1 MNIPMNRVMAL
12 FTATLLTA
20 IAVHQA
26 ASQSGPGW
34 ITLLDGNSK
43 TMGDWDRLGDANWR
57 IEDGA
62 VVADGRSSKTNA
74 YLVGKTSYT
83 NLEIHAEFW
92 ASDDANT
99 GVFFRCANPKAIGA
113 KVCYEANIFDQSK
126 GDGTGA
132 LTNFARP
139 NPPVRAGGRWNTFE
153 ISARGPQI
161 VIKLNGQTTAEAKDT
176 TYTAGVVSLQYLA
189 GTIKWRKVAV
199 RPLP

>member
-1 MNIPMNRVMAL
+1 MTRAFVILAAM
-12 FTATLLTA
+12 LL
-20 IAVHQA
+20 IAVAVQLPRQA
-26 ASQSGPGW
+26 ASQTGPGW
-34 ITLLDGNSK
+34 ITLLDGKSK

-62 VVADGRSSKTNA
+62 VVADKRDKVNA

-92 ASDDANT
+92 ASDDANS

>member
-1 MNIPMNRVMAL
+1 MPRAVAIVVAL
-12 FTATLLTA
+12 LL
-20 IAVHQA
+20 IAVAVQLPRQA

-34 ITLLDGNSK
+34 ITLLDGKSK

-62 VVADGRSSKTNA
+62 VVADKRDKVNA

-92 ASDDANT
+92 ASDDANS